1 MFNPLTLITSSPHAL
16 AIKAALIAGAVV
28 IVFGAGSYAGWR
40 WEHGE
45 VLKLQLAD
53 AQFTKA
59 AVTHAAFVQA
69 AEDRVALDA
78 ALQHA
83 TFEVHLE
90 ATFGTIY
97 QEIPRY
103 VHDTISCPG
112 PTVGLARVLRAAA
125 EGALPSA
132 LSLATGQS
140 DDDCSDVTPSE
151 VAGWFTAYAKASIGN
166 ARQLN
171 DLEDEVRKDHLAQEG
186 LKP

>member
-1 MFNPLTLITSSPHAL
+1 MNPLSLINSSPYAL
-16 AIKAALIAGAVV
+16 LIKAGLILLVV
-28 IVFGAGSYAGWR
+28 ASVFGAGSYAGWR
-40 WEHGE
+40 WEHSE

-53 AQFTKA
+53 AQFAKA
-59 AVTHAAFVQA
+59 AVAKAAFVQA

-78 ALQHA
+78 AIQHA

-97 QEIPRY
+97 KEIPRY

-112 PTVGLARVLRAAA
+112 PTVGLARVLYAEAGGSDPAA
-125 EGALPSA
+125 LT
-132 LSLATGQS
+132 LASGQS
-140 DDDCSDVTPSE
+140 DDDCSDVTASE
-151 VAGWFTAYAKASIGN
+151 VAGWFAAYAKASIGN